1 MVVHLMSGKR
11 TKKMIPS
18 PGRASNRIYMQQG
31 QISKVVELREEA
43 ENARQIEVVRHLRKI
58 MEGGDEKANVQ
69 ALPGELHCGD
79 RVKLHGLVSKAGQ
92 RLNGKLGTISRYDS
106 QRDRV
111 GVEVDGVGLRVVKAD
126 NLA

>member
-1 MVVHLMSGKR
+1 
-11 TKKMIPS
+11 
-18 PGRASNRIYMQQG
+18 MQQG
-31 QISKVVELREEA
+31 QISKVVELRQEA
-43 ENARQIEVVRHLRKI
+43 DNVRQIEVVRRLRKI

-79 RVKLHGLVSKAGQ
+79 RVKLHGLVSKACQ

>member
-1 MVVHLMSGKR
+1 
-11 TKKMIPS
+11 
-18 PGRASNRIYMQQG
+18 MQ
-31 QISKVVELREEA
+31 
-43 ENARQIEVVRHLRKI
+43 VRRLRKI

-69 ALPGELHCGD
+69 TLPGELHCGD
-79 RVKLHGLVSKAGQ
+79 RVKLHGFVSKAGQ

-111 GVEVDGVGLRVVKAD
+111 GVEVDCVSLRVVKAD